1 MTDIKNLVSGL
12 YDLLEPVDPADRKK
26 AIKAALTM
34 LGDDAADADKKGGK
48 GGRAGDD
55 NEDGDDPDGD
65 DNSEFS
71 SKVRTWM
78 SRNKLTAEE
87 IAHVFHV
94 DGETVDVIADT
105 VPGKNQK
112 AQAIN
117 AYMLTGI
124 AEFLKTG
131 ESKFTDKVARETCK
145 KLGCYGETNHA
156 TYLKKPGNVLSG
168 SKESGWTVT
177 GPGMKTA
184 AELIKGF
191 TSE

>member
-1 MTDIKNLVSGL
+1 MTDLKTLVSGL
-12 YDLLEPVDPADRKK
+12 YDLLEPAEPADRKK
-26 AIKAALTM
+26 AIKAAMTM
-34 LGDDAADADKKGGK
+34 LGDDASVADQKPGK
-48 GGRAGDD
+48 GASASAGDD
-55 NEDGDDPDGD
+55 DDDD
-65 DNSEFS
+65 DNAEFNA
-71 SKVRTWM
+71 KARTWM
-78 SRNKLTAEE
+78 SRNKVTAEE

-94 DGETVDVIADT
+94 DGETVDVIVDT

-112 AQAIN
+112 AQAVN

-145 KLGCYGETNHA
+145 KLGCFAETNHA
-156 TYLKKPGNVLSG
+156 THMKKPGNVLSG
-168 SKESGWTVT
+168 SKESGWSVT

-191 TSE
+191 TAE

>member
-1 MTDIKNLVSGL
+1 MVDLKALVTGL
-12 YDLLEPVDPADRKK
+12 YDLLEPADPADRKK
-26 AIKAALTM
+26 AIKAAMAM
-34 LGDDAADADKKGGK
+34 LGDDASVADQRQSKGAGT
-48 GGRAGDD
+48 AGDD
-55 NEDGDDPDGD
+55 DDDGDD
-65 DNSEFS
+65 DNSDFNA
-71 SKVRTWM
+71 KARTWM
-78 SRNKLTAEE
+78 SRNKVTAEQ

-94 DGETVDVIADT
+94 DGETVDVIVDT

-145 KLGCYGETNHA
+145 KLGCYAETNHA
-156 TYLKKPGNVLSG
+156 THMKKPGNVLSC
-168 SKESGWTVT
+168 SKEGGWTVT

-191 TSE
+191 TAE